1 MIKWGVVWV
10 VGLFFGWF
18 FLLDSRVVVVV
29 VVVVQYGK
37 SSLYASLSYKN
48 VPAATAKRRVC
59 ALVSP

>member
-1 MIKWGVVWV
+1 MIKWGVVLV
-10 VGLFFGWF
+10 VGGFFWWLFV
-18 FLLDSRVVVVV
+18 DPRVVV

-59 ALVSP
+59 GLVSP

>member
-1 MIKWGVVWV
+1 MIKWGVVLV
-10 VGLFFGWF
+10 VGGFFWWF
-18 FLLDSRVVVVV
+18 FVDSRVV

-59 ALVSP
+59 GLVSP